1 MMLGWVAMCESKD
14 CLRAKISDPT
24 EGGQCCDPAAADG
37 FLRSV
42 FTTFLLCFHFRST
55 DQNTTQIFTKDTFI
69 FSSAPLSFYKCEP
82 PPNTHTTHSH
92 WCKIQIFGVSI
103 LIVSMMMI
111 ILTVAIC
118 KPEEGRQFSAE
129 ATKFVCVSIYFE
141 TSTLAPVNNFSSS
154 GNFNFIFTCLQLC
167 NWSIPVRVKF
177 GTMYTRPIM
186 ILALLSNVRR
196 VLLC

>member
-1 MMLGWVAMCESKD
+1 MCESKD
-14 CLRAKISDPT
+14 CLRARISDPT

-69 FSSAPLSFYKCEP
+69 FSSVWWWSFQLLLFASQRRAD
-82 PPNTHTTHSH
+82 N
-92 WCKIQIFGVSI
+92 
-103 LIVSMMMI
+103 L
-111 ILTVAIC
+111 
-118 KPEEGRQFSAE
+118 E

-186 ILALLSNVRR
+186 ILALLSNVRHVFF
-196 VLLC
+196 VLAGRQLVVS